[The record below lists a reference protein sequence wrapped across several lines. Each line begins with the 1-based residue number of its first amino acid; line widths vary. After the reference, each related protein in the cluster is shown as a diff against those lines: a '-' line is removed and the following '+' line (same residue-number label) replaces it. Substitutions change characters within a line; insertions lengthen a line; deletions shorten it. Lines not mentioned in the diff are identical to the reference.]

1 MVKIMFVCLGNICRS
16 PMAECVMT
24 SIIKDRGLEDKIEVA
39 SSATSYEELGNPI
52 YPPARRK
59 LQEKGV
65 EVLSHRAIVLSRK
78 DKDEY
83 DLIVAME
90 ERNVRAIERIIG
102 QSEKV
107 HRLLDFT
114 SSPRD
119 IDDPWW
125 TGDFET
131 TYNQIVEGCN
141 CLCDWVVNRYGIC
154 E

>member
-65 EVLSHRAIVLSRK
+65 EVLSHLATVLSRK

-90 ERNVRAIERIIG
+90 ECNVRAIERIIG

-107 HRLLDFT
+107 YRLLDFT

-119 IDDPWW
+119 IADPWW